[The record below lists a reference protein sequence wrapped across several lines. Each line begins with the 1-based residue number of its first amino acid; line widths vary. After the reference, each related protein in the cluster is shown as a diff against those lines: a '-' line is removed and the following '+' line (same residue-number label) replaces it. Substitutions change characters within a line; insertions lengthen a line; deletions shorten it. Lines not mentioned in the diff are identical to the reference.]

1 MVSQLIDPAHIHPG
15 PRIFEQGAV
24 EPGDILAFDRMA
36 ADAWP
41 APYVTDLD
49 GWSLRY
55 GEGVSRRANS
65 VAPWPSTSGG
75 HALMDQIEVV
85 ERFYKDRNLPPRFQI
100 SPAAEP
106 DALDDELVNRDY
118 EIEAPVS
125 LMIANVKDVLA
136 NTPDGPPDG
145 PTATSVTD
153 TAPDGWWDLYVE
165 GFNRDASKVIAGAK
179 DFPKF
184 ATSNDEHGHGVGI
197 GLGVLNKAG
206 WLGIFGMWTRPE
218 LRGQGIG
225 TDMLRGLAQSAIDNG
240 AVGIYL
246 QVERSNAGAARL
258 YQRLGFR
265 ALYGYYYRTLW
276 P

>member
-1 MVSQLIDPAHIHPG
+1 MVSQLIDPEHIHPG
-15 PRIFEQGAV
+15 PRIFEQGAL
-24 EPGDILAFDRMA
+24 EPSDILAFDRMA

-65 VAPWPSTSGG
+65 VAPWPSTTGG
-75 HALMDQIEVV
+75 HALMDQIEAV
-85 ERFYKDRNLPPRFQI
+85 ERFYKDRNLLPRFQI

-106 DALDDELVNRDY
+106 EALDEELSNRDY
-118 EIEAPVS
+118 EIEAPVT
-125 LMIANVKDVLA
+125 LMIANVEDLLA
-136 NTPDGPPDG
+136 NTSVG
-145 PTATSVTD
+145 PTATSVAD

-179 DFPKF
+179 DYPRF
-184 ATSNDEHGHGVGI
+184 ATVTNDDGQGVGI
-197 GLGVLNKAG
+197 GLGVLNTTG

-225 TDMLRGLAQSAIDNG
+225 TEMLRGLAQAAIDNG
-240 AVGIYL
+240 AIGLYL
-246 QVERSNAGAARL
+246 QVERSNTGAAQL

>member
-1 MVSQLIDPAHIHPG
+1 MVSQLIDPGLIHPDK
-15 PRIFEQGAV
+15 RIFEQGSLQ
-24 EPGDILAFDRMA
+24 PDDILAFDRIA

-41 APYVTDLD
+41 APYITDID
-49 GWSLRY
+49 GWSVRY

-65 VAPWPSTSGG
+65 VAPWPSISGG
-75 HALMDQIEVV
+75 HVLIDQIEAV
-85 ERFYKDRNLPPRFQI
+85 ERFYQDRNLPPRFQV

-106 DALDDELVNRDY
+106 ENLDEELSSREY
-118 EIEAPVS
+118 EIEAPVT
-125 LMIANVKDVLA
+125 LMIADVNNVIA
-136 NTPDGPPDG
+136 NTSSDAAG
-145 PTATSVTD
+145 TTVTD
-153 TAPDGWWDLYVE
+153 TAPDGWWDLYIE

-179 DFPKF
+179 DYPKF
-184 ATSNDEHGHGVGI
+184 AVTKDKDNNGIGI

-206 WLGIFGMWTRPE
+206 WLGVFGMWTRPE

-225 TDMLRGLAQSAIDNG
+225 SDMLRALAVSAIDNG
-240 AVGIYL
+240 AIGLYL
-246 QVERSNAGAARL
+246 QVERSNSDAQRL